1 MYLSFSNRAK
11 LKHHVQFCWGASPK
25 PPWETLL
32 TVPFFRFLTRGSVKV
47 GYVPRFTIFS
57 SLAKDSSQFTEK
69 VVNLG
74 GTWTEGRAGAVE
86 GGCSGA
92 LEFPP
97 CEELQPVESELER
110 NPEQQ
115 RGPVGTERQRHSV
128 SPIPISPS
136 AAYNPHPTPPH
147 ARSHTDTHPSFPL
160 SSHWSRCQPIGR
172 LWRLWCHSAVGFGE
186 SQWGHVTEPKKRE
199 SLLGWFKPG
208 QGETDRR
215 WDERGPGDVGWRWR
229 QTDRH
234 PEWRTVPWG
243 HWDGSTKNVGYIPG
257 EKQIAVN

>member
-1 MYLSFSNRAK
+1 M
-11 LKHHVQFCWGASPK
+11 
-25 PPWETLL
+25 
-32 TVPFFRFLTRGSVKV
+32 

-147 ARSHTDTHPSFPL
+147 AHSHTHTHTLLFHSPATDPVASQSAGSGACDVTVQSDL
-160 SSHWSRCQPIGR
+160 VRANGGTLRSLKRGR
-172 LWRLWCHSAVGFGE
+172 VCWADSNQA
-186 SQWGHVTEPKKRE
+186 
-199 SLLGWFKPG
+199 
-208 QGETDRR
+208 
-215 WDERGPGDVGWRWR
+215 RGR
-229 QTDRH
+229 QTDAGTRGDR
-234 PEWRTVPWG
+234 EMWDGDGGRRTDIQIGGRSRGDTGTVPPKM
-243 HWDGSTKNVGYIPG
+243 WDTFQ
-257 EKQIAVN
+257 EKSKLL